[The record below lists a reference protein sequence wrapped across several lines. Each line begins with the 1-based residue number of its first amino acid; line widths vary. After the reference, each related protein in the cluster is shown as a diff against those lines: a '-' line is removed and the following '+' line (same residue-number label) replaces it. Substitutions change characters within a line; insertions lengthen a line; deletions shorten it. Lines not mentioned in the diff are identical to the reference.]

1 MTPTSSHLSD
11 EQYKRLE
18 KQFVAVEKLKVMNSD
33 PSGCRYLIDELNW
46 ADLTELGQHLPD
58 YKAAFESFSEKTPT
72 S

>member
-18 KQFVAVEKLKVMNSD
+18 KQFVAVEKSEVMNSD
-33 PSGCRYLIDELNW
+33 PSGCRYLIDEFNC

-58 YKAAFESFSEKTPT
+58 YKAAFESFSGQTPT